1 MEGDDQGEQLRL
13 VACRLR
19 VLKDA
24 AAEGLDLLHRRSMHA
39 GGGTIHRR
47 VQERRERQVVRA
59 ADLIAFG
66 HSGCRDGLCE
76 EHVIGFVGH
85 ERRRPDVGRR
95 AAAGGRC
102 QPAHSIHSLNE
113 RGHGEIGAV
122 C

>member
-59 ADLIAFG
+59 
-66 HSGCRDGLCE
+66 S
-76 EHVIGFVGH
+76 
-85 ERRRPDVGRR
+85 
-95 AAAGGRC
+95 
-102 QPAHSIHSLNE
+102 QTY
-113 RGHGEIGAV
+113 
-122 C
+122 